1 MVDGDFLVVWTGKT
15 AVGVDLRNRT
25 VLWRAPAT
33 GPPALTG
40 EHQVLLA
47 GPDGFTIRP
56 PATGRPVT
64 TVTAG
69 TAVPDRAGLSRIGAP
84 HRRRRRRPPH
94 RLRLTR
100 PPSRVAARRGLMQ
113 DGGVTR
119 TLATPD
125 GPVAVLDAGDGP
137 AVLFVPGYTGTKEDF
152 APLLPLLADAG
163 LRAVAMD
170 LPGQYETPGPDDPAA
185 YTPEALSRSVLAV
198 AAQLDRPHLV
208 GHSFGGLVS
217 RAAVIADPGA
227 VRSLVLMGS
236 GPSAIGGDRRERMAA
251 LEPVLRAG
259 GLPAVYEALETIA
272 AGDPDWASMPAEQ
285 RDFLRTRFL
294 AGSPAGL
301 QGMGDALRAEPD
313 RTGELAAAGRP
324 AAGAVRRARRRLV
337 ARRCRR
343 RWPTGSARRPR

>member
-1 MVDGDFLVVWTGKT
+1 M
-15 AVGVDLRNRT
+15 
-25 VLWRAPAT
+25 
-33 GPPALTG
+33 
-40 EHQVLLA
+40 
-47 GPDGFTIRP
+47 
-56 PATGRPVT
+56 
-64 TVTAG
+64 
-69 TAVPDRAGLSRIGAP
+69 
-84 HRRRRRRPPH
+84 
-94 RLRLTR
+94 
-100 PPSRVAARRGLMQ
+100 
-113 DGGVTR
+113 GGVTR

-125 GPVAVLDAGDGP
+125 GPVAVLETGDGP

-170 LPGQYETPGPDDPAA
+170 LPGQYQTPGPDELAA
-185 YTPEALSRSVLAV
+185 YTPDALSRSVLAV

-217 RAAVIADPGA
+217 RAAVIAEPDA

-272 AGDPDWASMPAEQ
+272 AGDPVWTSMPPEQ
-285 RDFLRTRFL
+285 REFLRTRFL
-294 AGSPAGL
+294 AGSPAAL

-313 RTGELAAAGRP
+313 RTRELAATGIPLLVLYGEHDDAWSPAVQATMAARLGAPSVVIADAIHSP
-324 AAGAVRRARRRLV
+324 AAQQPAATARELIDFW
-337 ARRCRR
+337 AALS
-343 RWPTGSARRPR
+343 T